1 MIINNIITGTLF
13 VDLRAIQFLLMFS
26 NYIKIAWRNFRKSR
40 FYAAVNVLG
49 LSAGIGFTLLV
60 AAFVWK
66 ELNVNKG
73 LKNADHHRHA
83 G

>member
-1 MIINNIITGTLF
+1 MDG
-13 VDLRAIQFLLMFS
+13 DQCSDMFS
-26 NYIKIAWRNFRKSR
+26 NYVKIAWRNFRKSR

-73 LKNADHHRHA
+73 LKHADRQYIIQSRWKKK
-83 G
+83 